1 MNALEVIEEIQETGD
16 AVNRM
21 ISRLLLG
28 RVFFAHGAQKV
39 FGWFGGLGFD
49 TMMTRSF
56 Q

>member
-1 MNALEVIEEIQETGD
+1 VVGLVRSEEK
-16 AVNRM
+16 AK
-21 ISRLLLG
+21 RLLGDVL
-28 RVFFAHGAQKV
+28 FAHGAQKV